1 MGLPPRTSTS
11 TWVPSVGCCRRSEL
25 TCPTIQ
31 ASSRICQQ
39 NRVPCWHDLVAHD
52 GVRSERS
59 RSGSRLALAF
69 RELRGVV
76 RILRG
81 LVGAILWI
89 VAAVLGLV
97 SIVLCITVILL
108 PIGLALLSVTR
119 RLFGMAVRLMLPRD
133 VAHPVQQGRKQL
145 KRKAH
150 ETSKQAKRSKPGK
163 AAAKAGR
170 TAAKT
175 GRKAQKRLKK

>member
-1 MGLPPRTSTS
+1 MVSWKL
-11 TWVPSVGCCRRSEL
+11 
-25 TCPTIQ
+25 
-31 ASSRICQQ
+31 
-39 NRVPCWHDLVAHD
+39 
-52 GVRSERS
+52 
-59 RSGSRLALAF
+59 
-69 RELRGVV
+69 REVV

-81 LVGAILWI
+81 LVGAVLWI

-133 VAHPVQQGRKQL
+133 VAHPVEHGRKQL
-145 KRKAH
+145 KRKAQD
-150 ETSKQAKRSKPGK
+150 TSKQVRRSKPGK

-170 TAAKT
+170 
-175 GRKAQKRLKK
+175 KAQKRLKK